1 MRIFDSREVTAT
13 TKFAMLEDE
22 PDWIHPEIPRENAF
36 ICKPESGLTKRL
48 TTWLSRLLNA

>member
-13 TKFAMLEDE
+13 AKFAVLEDE
-22 PDWIHPEIPRENAF
+22 PDWIHPEIPGENDF

-48 TTWLSRLLNA
+48 ATWLIRFLNA

>member
-13 TKFAMLEDE
+13 AKFAVLEDE
-22 PDWIHPEIPRENAF
+22 PDWIHPEIPKENAF

-48 TTWLSRLLNA
+48 ATRLIRY

>member
-36 ICKPESGLTKRL
+36 ICKPESGLTKQL
-48 TTWLSRLLNA
+48 ATWLIRFLNA

>member
-13 TKFAMLEDE
+13 AKFAVLEDE
-22 PDWIHPEIPRENAF
+22 PDWIHPPPKENAF

-48 TTWLSRLLNA
+48 ATRLIRFLNA

>member
-48 TTWLSRLLNA
+48 TTWLIRFLNA